1 MSHQGKFLRKKEE
14 KTSILECLVLK
25 NVLISIKYFQHVYLF
40 FCALTSIQSRWFINL
55 CNFYGLG
62 MLVIIIF
69 QQYIDKR
76 RGGVILRDIQ
86 SKVSVDCTGL
96 GSFPRQFLRKT
107 NFFFFALFYLRICD
121 LFCKNKIRRE
131 LMENKI

>member
-69 QQYIDKR
+69 QQYRQTQGWSDFR
-76 RGGVILRDIQ
+76 RHLVEGICRLYRFRIISETISSQ
-86 SKVSVDCTGL
+86 N
-96 GSFPRQFLRKT
+96 Q
-107 NFFFFALFYLRICD
+107 FFFFALFYWRICD